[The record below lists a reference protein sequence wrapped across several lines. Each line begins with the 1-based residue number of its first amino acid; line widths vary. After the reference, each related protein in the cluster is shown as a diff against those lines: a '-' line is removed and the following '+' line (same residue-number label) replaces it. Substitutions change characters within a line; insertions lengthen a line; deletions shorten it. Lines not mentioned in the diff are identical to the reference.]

1 MDLTAF
7 VDELPKCDLDV
18 RLDAQD
24 GDLPAR
30 LTAYLRAAAE
40 QDVLHAEV
48 TFDPRAAGGVP
59 LGDLLRDL
67 RAAADEVERERGTT
81 CGFVV
86 RLDASAPELLEDVLA
101 SRDLLAGAELD
112 GDLDGGPG
120 GLAARVREAGLGL
133 AVRCGAADRAGEG
146 DGDGGA
152 GRARRALGDLGA
164 DRLSDAGGLAGD
176 PELLELVRRRGA
188 GLTCRPDPDVV
199 ARLLR
204 AGVRVAVAASA
215 PSGPT
220 AALRAVVAGA
230 DLAPDE
236 VVQLQRHA
244 VAMAWTAAGEREAH
258 HGELDAYESLAAPP
272 L

>member
-18 RLDAQD
+18 RLDAEHGED
-24 GDLPAR
+24 ADPPAR

-48 TFDPRAAGGVP
+48 SFDPRAAGGVP
-59 LGDLLRDL
+59 LGDLLRGL

-81 CGFVV
+81 CGLVV
-86 RLDASAPELLEDVLA
+86 RLDASAPEPLEDVLA
-101 SRDLLAGAELD
+101 RRDLLVGVELD
-112 GDLDGGPG
+112 GDLDGQLAAE
-120 GLAARVREAGLGL
+120 LAARVRGAGLGL
-133 AVRCGAADRAGEG
+133 AVRCGPADRDG
-146 DGDGGA
+146 DGDGA
-152 GRARRALGDLGA
+152 RRVRRALGDLGA
-164 DRLSDAGGLAGD
+164 DRLSDAGDLAGD
-176 PELLELVRRRGA
+176 PRLLELVRQRGA

-204 AGVRVAVAASA
+204 AGVRVAVAGS

-220 AALRAVVAGA
+220 AALREVVAGA

-244 VAMAWTAAGEREAH
+244 VALAWTSAGEREAH